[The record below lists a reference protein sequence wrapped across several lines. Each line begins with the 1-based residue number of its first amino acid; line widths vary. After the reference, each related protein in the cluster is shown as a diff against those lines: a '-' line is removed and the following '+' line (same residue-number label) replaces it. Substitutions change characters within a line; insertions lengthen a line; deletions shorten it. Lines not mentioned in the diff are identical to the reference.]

1 MHKRSLLPIISS
13 FCFAFAGFVSA
24 FETVVI
30 DAGHGGQDEGTE
42 WFRVREKLIT
52 LCVAKRLE
60 NILNSNGIHTVMTR
74 RYDTYVS
81 LDERAAM
88 SNSRPNS
95 LFVSI
100 HFNAIRDTSIFGFE
114 SFYASNSGLVAA
126 RSIQDAMKERLTSRS
141 RGVTRQEYAV
151 LVRTNELAVLTE
163 CGFISSRIESARLQT
178 SAAQQE
184 IAEAIAVGIMRIKP
198 LINTDPVRDLVAER
212 AAHDRKKADAAAAA
226 ARRIAAAKKKPV
238 KKKPVATKPAAKKKA
253 A

>member
-1 MHKRSLLPIISS
+1 MHSRRLLPIIFSLY
-13 FCFAFAGFVSA
+13 FAFAGFASA

-30 DAGHGGQDEGTE
+30 DAGHGGLDEGTE

-60 NILNSNGIHTVMTR
+60 NILISKGIHTVMTR

-81 LDERAAM
+81 LDERAEM
-88 SNSRPNS
+88 GNSRPNS

-114 SFYASNSGLVAA
+114 CFYASNSGQIVA

-141 RGVTRQEYAV
+141 RGVNRHEYAV
-151 LVRTNELAVLTE
+151 LVRTNELAVLAE
-163 CGFISSRIESARLQT
+163 CGFISSKMESARLQT

-184 IAEAIAVGIMRIKP
+184 IAEALALGIMRIKP

-212 AAHDRKKADAAAAA
+212 AAHDRKKAEAAAAA
-226 ARRIAAAKKKPV
+226 ARKKSSTKKKPAKKK
-238 KKKPVATKPAAKKKA
+238 
-253 A
+253 